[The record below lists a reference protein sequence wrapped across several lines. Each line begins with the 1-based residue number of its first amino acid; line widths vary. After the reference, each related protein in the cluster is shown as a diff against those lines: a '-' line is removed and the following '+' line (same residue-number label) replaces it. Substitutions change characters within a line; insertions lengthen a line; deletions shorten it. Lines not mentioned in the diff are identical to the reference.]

1 MTELGPPLGLSRELV
16 RLSIMR
22 VQNMR
27 TVAIAVVVLLWPAV
41 AHASKDCK
49 TKAEA
54 RKIHRTSYLYWH
66 GKGRCWDA
74 SARASHRHQTVGAL
88 RRHRVEAS
96 HKAKGKPKP
105 KVNPE
110 VVNGSPVQTRTER
123 TLTPDDLRTFGNS
136 MAAMTTEPTVTILDR
151 WPDEE
156 LPQHRTNPTAVQE
169 PSLMNARIIIMAIIM
184 FMVLLAVLIELT
196 VHRRKVSGAPLRR

>member
-1 MTELGPPLGLSRELV
+1 MP
-16 RLSIMR
+16 
-22 VQNMR
+22 NMR
-27 TVAIAVVVLLWPAV
+27 IVAIAFVLLLPPAV
-41 AHASKDCK
+41 AHASKDCM

-54 RKIHRTSYLYWH
+54 RNVYRTSYLYWH

-110 VVNGSPVQTRTER
+110 VVNGSPVQTRSER
-123 TLTPDDLRTFGNS
+123 TLTPDDLRTWANS
-136 MAAMTTEPTVTILDR
+136 MAAMTGEPSVTVLER
-151 WPDEE
+151 WPDDE
-156 LPQHRTNPTAVQE
+156 LPQHRTKPTAVQE
-169 PSLMNARIIIMAIIM
+169 PSLMNARTIIMAIIM